1 MIRADVLAEP
11 ELEFGGASRHIDPR
25 FGISAYGP
33 ADVTSPE
40 RPTAMRLGLVGPEQ
54 DLDALRVWLERC
66 RDEIPA
72 KDERYPH
79 LFPAFPGCD
88 IDRGLCS
95 TVVFSDRA
103 TNAISPAMLRE
114 INRAS
119 SKTALDRAVDM
130 YCDEARALAER
141 NRVDVIIMARPVG
154 LKDLAMPSRTTRRTD
169 DDHEPDVDTGGEA
182 DEQLASD
189 VAMRFANFHDLVKAR
204 LLAIGTPIQ
213 IVRRSTFDES
223 VAPPVGS
230 SRQDEATRAWNL
242 HVALYYKAGGVP
254 WRMQR
259 DSRDLTTC
267 FVGVSFYQAGGDGY
281 LETAVAQVF
290 NERGDGVVVR
300 GESAVPRGDDRQPHL
315 SGRGATQLLMSALDE
330 YRREHRTEPARVVIH
345 KASSFMDEEADGFR
359 SAADDRRLDALD
371 LIWVTAS
378 DGLRAYRRGQAAPLR
393 GTIIELGENE
403 AVLYTKGSID
413 FYSTY
418 PGMHVPTPI
427 GLRALSPTKSIR
439 ALADEVLALSK
450 MNWNQTRLDGRLPVT
465 LRTAE
470 QVKRVLRFVEPAG
483 AIAARYAQYM

>member
-1 MIRADVLAEP
+1 MRAHVLPEP

-25 FGISAYGP
+25 FGISTYGP
-33 ADVTSPE
+33 ADLAATEQPKV
-40 RPTAMRLGLVGPEQ
+40 MRLGLVGAEQ
-54 DLDALRVWLERC
+54 DLEALKVWLERC
-66 RDEIPA
+66 RDDITA

-88 IDRGLCS
+88 VDRGLCS

-103 TNAISPAMLRE
+103 TNNISPAALRDIE
-114 INRAS
+114 RARGAA
-119 SKTALDRAVDM
+119 ALDRAVEV
-130 YCDEARALAER
+130 YCEEARALAER
-141 NRVDVIIMARPVG
+141 NRVDVIVLARPIA
-154 LKDLAMPSRTTRRTD
+154 LKDVATPTRGALGTT
-169 DDHEPDVDTGGEA
+169 PKVDA
-182 DEQLASD
+182 DASASAD

-204 LLAIGTPIQ
+204 LLSIGTPVQ

-223 VAPPVGS
+223 VAPPAGS

-259 DSRDLTTC
+259 DSRDVTTC
-267 FVGVSFYQAGGDGY
+267 FVGVSFYQAGGDGN

-300 GESAVPRGDDRQPHL
+300 GESSVPRGDDRQPHL
-315 SGRGATQLLMSALDE
+315 SGEGAGQLLLSALDE

-345 KASSFMDEEADGFR
+345 KTSSFTGPESDGFR
-359 SAADDRRLDALD
+359 SAAEDRRLDALD
-371 LIWVTAS
+371 LTWVTS
-378 DGLRAYRRGQAAPLR
+378 SEGIRAYRRGQAPPLR
-393 GTIIELGENE
+393 GTMMELGDDE

-418 PGMHVPTPI
+418 PGMYVPTPI
-427 GLRALSPTKSIR
+427 SIRALSPTKSIR
-439 ALADEVLALSK
+439 ALADEVMALSK

-470 QVKRVLRFVEPAG
+470 QVKRVLRFVDSSAPV
-483 AIAARYAQYM
+483 AARYAQYM

>member
-1 MIRADVLAEP
+1 MRALVLAEP

-25 FGISAYGP
+25 FGISSFGP
-33 ADVTSPE
+33 ADLNAASQPK
-40 RPTAMRLGLVGPEQ
+40 AMRLGLVGSDQ
-54 DLDALRVWLERC
+54 DLDALKIWLERC

-79 LFPAFPGCD
+79 LFPSFPGCD
-88 IDRGLCS
+88 VDRGLCS

-103 TNAISPAMLRE
+103 TNSISPTALRE
-114 INRAS
+114 IERA
-119 SKTALDRAVDM
+119 TGLAALARAVDV
-130 YCDEARALAER
+130 YCDEARALAES
-141 NRVDVIIMARPVG
+141 NRVDVIVLARPTG
-154 LKDLAMPSRTTRRTD
+154 LKDIALMPPGRHATGADS
-169 DDHEPDVDTGGEA
+169 EDVGA
-182 DEQLASD
+182 D
-189 VAMRFANFHDLVKAR
+189 VAKRFANFHDLVKAR
-204 LLAIGTPIQ
+204 LLSIGTPVQ
-213 IVRRSTFDES
+213 IVRRSTVDES
-223 VAPPVGS
+223 IAPPVGS

-267 FVGVSFYQAGGDGY
+267 FVGVSFYQAGDEGN

-300 GESAVPRGDDRQPHL
+300 GESAVPRGSDRQPHL
-315 SGRGATQLLMSALDE
+315 SREGAEQLLLSALDE

-345 KASSFMDEEADGFR
+345 KASKFTDEEVDGFR
-359 SAADDRRLDALD
+359 LVADTRRLDALD
-371 LIWVTAS
+371 LAWVTS
-378 DGLRAYRRGQAAPLR
+378 SEGVRAFRRGQAPPLR
-393 GTIIELGENE
+393 GTMIELDESE
-403 AVLYTKGSID
+403 AVLYTRGSID

-427 GLRALSPTKSIR
+427 GIRALSPTKSIK
-439 ALADEVLALSK
+439 AIAEEVMALSK

-470 QVKRVLRFVEPAG
+470 QVKRVLRFVDSSSPV
-483 AIAARYAQYM
+483 AARYAQYM

>member
-1 MIRADVLAEP
+1 MRAHVLAEP

-25 FGISAYGP
+25 FGISTFGP
-33 ADVTSPE
+33 SDLGASEQPK
-40 RPTAMRLGLVGPEQ
+40 AMRLGLVGPDQ
-54 DLDALRVWLERC
+54 DLEALKVWLEHC

-88 IDRGLCS
+88 VDRGLCS

-103 TNAISPAMLRE
+103 TNTVSPTALRE
-114 INRAS
+114 IERVSGRA
-119 SKTALDRAVDM
+119 ALDRAVEA
-130 YCDEARALAER
+130 YCDEARALAES
-141 NRVDVIIMARPVG
+141 NRVDVIVLARPTG
-154 LKDLAMPSRTTRRTD
+154 LKDVAMPPRGSRKVD
-169 DDHEPDVDTGGEA
+169 DDADDDVA
-182 DEQLASD
+182 AD
-189 VAMRFANFHDLVKAR
+189 VAMRFSNFHDLVKAR
-204 LLAIGTPIQ
+204 LLSMGTPVQ

-223 VAPPVGS
+223 VAPPTGS

-267 FVGVSFYQAGGDGY
+267 FVGVSFYRAGGDGN

-300 GESAVPRGDDRQPHL
+300 GESAVPRGEDRQPHL
-315 SGRGATQLLMSALDE
+315 SGEGASGLLMSALDE
-330 YRREHRTEPARVVIH
+330 YRREHRTEPARVVVH
-345 KASSFMDEEADGFR
+345 KASAFTDSEADGFR
-359 SAADDRRLDALD
+359 SAAEDRRLDALD
-371 LIWVTAS
+371 LMWVTS
-378 DGLRAYRRGQAAPLR
+378 SEGVRAYRQGQAPPLR
-393 GTIIELGENE
+393 GTMIEIADDE

-427 GLRALSPTKSIR
+427 GIRALSPTKSIK
-439 ALADEVLALSK
+439 ALGEEVMALSK

-470 QVKRVLRFVEPAG
+470 QVKRVLRFVDPASP
-483 AIAARYAQYM
+483 AAARYAQYM

>member
-1 MIRADVLAEP
+1 MRAYVLPEP

-25 FGISAYGP
+25 FGISTFGP
-33 ADVTSPE
+33 ADLGTPE
-40 RPTAMRLGLVGPEQ
+40 QPKAMRLGLVGPDS
-54 DLDALRVWLERC
+54 DLEALKVWLERC

-88 IDRGLCS
+88 VDRGLCS

-103 TNAISPAMLRE
+103 TNTISPAALRE
-114 INRAS
+114 IDRATGA
-119 SKTALDRAVDM
+119 TALDLAVEA

-141 NRVDVIIMARPVG
+141 NRVDVIVMARPTG
-154 LKDLAMPSRTTRRTD
+154 LKDLAMPLRGRSRQRTD
-169 DDHEPDVDTGGEA
+169 DDADVDVA
-182 DEQLASD
+182 AD

-204 LLAIGTPIQ
+204 LLSIGTPVQ

-223 VAPPVGS
+223 VAPPTGS

-242 HVALYYKAGGVP
+242 HVALYYKAGGLP

-267 FVGVSFYQAGGDGY
+267 FVGVSFYQSGGGGN

-300 GESAVPRGDDRQPHL
+300 GESALPRGDDRQPHL
-315 SGRGATQLLMSALDE
+315 SGDGASRLLLSALDE

-345 KASSFMDEEADGFR
+345 KASAFTDQETEGFR
-359 SAADDRRLDALD
+359 SAAEDRRLDALD
-371 LIWVTAS
+371 LTWVTSS
-378 DGLRAYRRGQAAPLR
+378 DGVRAYRRGQAPPLR
-393 GTIIELGENE
+393 GTTVELGDDE
-403 AVLYTKGSID
+403 AVLYTKGSIG

-427 GLRALSPTKSIR
+427 AIRALSPTKSVR
-439 ALADEVLALSK
+439 ALAGEVMALSK

-465 LRTAE
+465 LRTAD
-470 QVKRVLRFVEPAG
+470 QVKRVLRFVDLSSPV
-483 AIAARYAQYM
+483 AARYAQYM

>member
-1 MIRADVLAEP
+1 MRAQVLPEP
-11 ELEFGGASRHIDPR
+11 ELEFGGSSRHIDPR

-33 ADVTSPE
+33 ADLDVPE
-40 RPTAMRLGLVGPEQ
+40 QPKAMRLGLVGPEQ
-54 DLDALRVWLERC
+54 DLEALKLWLERC
-66 RDEIPA
+66 RDEISA
-72 KDERYPH
+72 KGERYPH

-103 TNAISPAMLRE
+103 TNAISPSALRGIE
-114 INRAS
+114 RAS
-119 SKTALDRAVDM
+119 GVAALDRAVEV
-130 YCDEARALAER
+130 YCDEVRALAER
-141 NRVDVIIMARPVG
+141 NRVDVIVMARPVG
-154 LKDLAMPSRTTRRTD
+154 LKDIGAPGRGKPRRK
-169 DDHEPDVDTGGEA
+169 PDGEGNNDVSA
-182 DEQLASD
+182 D

-204 LLAIGTPIQ
+204 LLSIGTPVQ

-223 VAPPVGS
+223 VAPPAGS

-267 FVGVSFYQAGGDGY
+267 FVGVSFYQAGGDGN

-300 GESAVPRGDDRQPHL
+300 GESAIPRGDDRQPHL
-315 SGRGATQLLMSALDE
+315 SGDGAKQLLLSALDE

-345 KASSFMDEEADGFR
+345 KASDFTEEEADGFR
-359 SAADDRRLDALD
+359 SAAEARRLDALD
-371 LIWVTAS
+371 LIWITS
-378 DGLRAYRRGQAAPLR
+378 SEGIRAYRRGQAPPLR
-393 GTIIELGENE
+393 GTVIELADTE
-403 AVLYTKGSID
+403 ALLYTAGSID

-427 GLRALSPTKSIR
+427 GIR
-439 ALADEVLALSK
+439 ALMPTRSITALAAEVMALSK

-470 QVKRVLRFVEPAG
+470 QVKRVLRFVDSSSPV
-483 AIAARYAQYM
+483 AARYAQYM